1 MQASMQSMMECLEM
15 AVHVS
20 NDQPDNAAIPPSI
33 RVYTGRP
40 GRPRIE
46 INPEWLATALEIRG
60 GPSSLGAV
68 FNCAPRTVRRRALE
82 LGLVEPGPPVYV
94 DYTDPDGNVTRIYR
108 SSTRATTDISD
119 GELDELMTSILQAFP
134 SLGRRMI
141 DGHLRYLG
149 HLIPRPRIQASY
161 ARVHGAPSM
170 GFGPRRIQRRV
181 YNVAGPN
188 SLWHHDGQHG
198 EYLNLLV
205 MQLLQVI
212 LPRTHPLEDCYPRI
226 Y

>member
-1 MQASMQSMMECLEM
+1 MLNYLDEAS
-15 AVHVS
+15 HIS
-20 NDQPDNAAIPPSI
+20 NDPPDAACISPSI
-33 RVYTGRP
+33 RVYNGRP

-46 INPEWLATALEIRG
+46 INPTWLEKALEIRG
-60 GPSSLGAV
+60 GPTSLGEI
-68 FNCAPRTVRRRALE
+68 FGCGPRTIRRRALE

-94 DYTDPDGNVTRIYR
+94 DYIDSDGNVTRIYR
-108 SSTRATTDISD
+108 SSTRASSDISD
-119 GELDELMTSILQAFP
+119 QELDEIMISILEVFP

-149 HLIPRPRIQASY
+149 HYIPRPRIQASY
-161 ARVHGAPSM
+161 ARVHGAPST

-198 EYLNLLV
+198 KYYIFICRL
-205 MQLLQVI
+205 
-212 LPRTHPLEDCYPRI
+212 
-226 Y
+226 